1 VKRLV
6 ALLLLLIIAG
16 LALAHAEPVQ
26 AVTTLKETE
35 DALEAE
41 ARLVGEV
48 STLPIRGA
56 VLELALYKETPELKA
71 LMPNGVLSR
80 TGSAKL
86 PAPEIAATKL
96 TEDATGVYR
105 GKLEKPA
112 PGRYVMVILDTTF
125 KGEATMTG
133 SPITI
138 PLRPNPLYFTGTL
151 PETKTPNR
159 YLIYALAGL
168 AVPAIIGI
176 VFVFLNRAERS
187 AA

>member
-1 VKRLV
+1 MRRLFAV
-6 ALLLLLIIAG
+6 FPLILAG

-35 DALEAE
+35 GALEAE
-41 ARLVGEV
+41 VRLVGEV
-48 STLPIRGA
+48 STLPVRGA
-56 VLELALYKETPELKA
+56 VLELGLYKETPKLKA
-71 LMPNGVLSR
+71 LMPDGVLSR

-86 PAPEIAATKL
+86 PAPRVAAVKL
-96 TEDATGVYR
+96 KEDATGVYR
-105 GKLEKPA
+105 GRLKKPA

-133 SPITI
+133 SPVTI
-138 PLRPNPLYFTGTL
+138 PLKSNPLYFTGTL
-151 PETKTPNR
+151 PKTKTPNR

-176 VFVFLNRAERS
+176 VFVLLSRAERS

>member
-1 VKRLV
+1 MRRLFAV
-6 ALLLLLIIAG
+6 FPLILAG

-35 DALEAE
+35 SALEAE
-41 ARLVGEV
+41 VRLVGEV

-56 VLELALYKETPELKA
+56 VLELGLYKETPKLKA
-71 LMPNGVLSR
+71 LMPDGVLSR

-86 PAPEIAATKL
+86 PAPRVAAVKL
-96 TEDATGVYR
+96 KEDATGVYR
-105 GKLEKPA
+105 GTLKKPA

-133 SPITI
+133 SPVTI
-138 PLRPNPLYFTGTL
+138 PLQPNPLYFTGTL

-159 YLIYALAGL
+159 YLVYALAGL

-176 VFVFLNRAERS
+176 VFVFLSRAERS
-187 AA
+187 AT